1 MDMDT
6 TNYLAM
12 SQELA
17 KIDIFIRNFI
27 QDGEQVAIPVSG
39 GLDSDIVARLCCR
52 AIGPERIKLFI
63 VVQSDMEEK
72 FLNNARALSKSLH
85 TSLAEIHLEKMN
97 LDLIQSL
104 ESAEPKGL
112 FRTNTLLDPAKS
124 KCSVRSAVI
133 SCYQDKGFLIA
144 GTINRTEKELGF
156 FLTFGDGL
164 AHFRPIAHLYQ
175 SELREL
181 AKLLGT
187 AQEVIN
193 QEPSAGFWNGQ
204 TDLEDF
210 SYWIVNDGP
219 IVFPRE
225 FTNDEIRRAERIQQE
240 LSYPQI
246 DQVLRLYDK
255 GLDIAEIKQQCLLSE
270 EVIQG
275 LIHIVEKAK
284 KLKNREVFVELEREV

>member
-1 MDMDT
+1 M
-6 TNYLAM
+6 
-12 SQELA
+12 
-17 KIDIFIRNFI
+17 
-27 QDGEQVAIPVSG
+27 
-39 GLDSDIVARLCCR
+39 
-52 AIGPERIKLFI
+52 
-63 VVQSDMEEK
+63 
-72 FLNNARALSKSLH
+72 
-85 TSLAEIHLEKMN
+85 
-97 LDLIQSL
+97 
-104 ESAEPKGL
+104 
-112 FRTNTLLDPAKS
+112 
-124 KCSVRSAVI
+124 
-133 SCYQDKGFLIA
+133 
-144 GTINRTEKELGF
+144 
-156 FLTFGDGL
+156 TFGDGL

-225 FTNDEIRRAERIQQE
+225 FTNDEIRRAQRIQQE

>member
-6 TNYLAM
+6 TNYLTM
-12 SQELA
+12 SQELE

-164 AHFRPIAHLYQ
+164 ANFRPIAHLYQ

-225 FTNDEIRRAERIQQE
+225 FTNDEIRRAQRIQQE

>member
-6 TNYLAM
+6 ANYLDM
-12 SQELA
+12 SLELSR
-17 KIDIFIRNFI
+17 IDTFIRDFV
-27 QDGEQVAIPVSG
+27 QESERVAVPVSG
-39 GLDSDIVARLCCR
+39 GLDSDIVARLCCQ
-52 AIGPERIKLFI
+52 AIGSERVKLFV

-104 ESAEPKGL
+104 ESAEPNGL
-112 FRTNTLLDPAKS
+112 FQANTLLDPAKA

-133 SCYQDKGFLIA
+133 SCYQDKGFLVA
-144 GTINRTEKELGF
+144 GTMNRTEKELGF

-181 AKLLGT
+181 AELLGT

-193 QEPSAGFWNGQ
+193 QEPSAGFWSGQ

-225 FTNDEIRRAERIQQE
+225 FTNDEIQRAERIQQE

-255 GLDIAEIKQQCLLSE
+255 GLDIAEIKQQCSLSE
-270 EVIQG
+270 EVVQG

-284 KLKNREVFVELEREV
+284 KLKNREAFLELEREV